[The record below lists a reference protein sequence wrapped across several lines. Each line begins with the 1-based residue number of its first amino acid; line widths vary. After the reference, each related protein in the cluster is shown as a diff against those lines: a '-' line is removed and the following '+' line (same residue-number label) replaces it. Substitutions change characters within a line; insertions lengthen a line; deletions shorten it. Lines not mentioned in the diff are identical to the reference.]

1 MSSYEK
7 SDMEIIYEEYLKD
20 KNRLF
25 IFQNILLYK
34 IIHKSRLSLRDGTV
48 LITIPWKVLSIGNG
62 PFFDENGNRFILG
75 SPAHMSFR
83 GNDGIPEWYMKTAT
97 VTVEGIHDIS
107 EIGSYIG
114 QKNKSNVSITFQRR
128 IRRYESKYKI
138 FRFVR

>member
-62 PFFDENGNRFILG
+62 PFFDENGNR

-114 QKNKSNVSITFQRR
+114 QINKSNVSITFQRR